1 MTKGFV
7 TPHHDPWYARQ
18 LGIPD
23 MSGWPYPAPRDVHAT
38 RPFVDDVDPASR
50 EPAEGED
57 FERLHWTQEK
67 LAEG

>member
-1 MTKGFV
+1 MGLEQTRR
-7 TPHHDPWYARQ
+7 P
-18 LGIPD
+18 
-23 MSGWPYPAPRDVHAT
+23 PAPRELLEAQDE

-57 FERLHWTQEK
+57 FERQRWLHGH

>member
-7 TPHHDPWYARQ
+7 IPHRDPWYARQ

-23 MSGWPYPAPRDVHAT
+23 MSGWPYPAPRDVHAA
-38 RPFVDDVDPASR
+38 RAFVDDVDPASR
-50 EPAEGED
+50 EPAEGEEY
-57 FERLHWTQEK
+57 ERQRWLHGH